1 MVRFGLA
8 LGMVAAAGAARADV
22 ICATFNGVGPGS
34 NGHYSFNGGAD
45 WSNTGAAGH
54 FNWTRTGGDYA
65 GAQGN
70 FMSFCTELTEHI
82 SNGGNYCYT
91 VAALEFAPSSG
102 GGMGSAKADLIR
114 ELFGRY
120 YTPAFGAPLTGTQA
134 TAMQLAIW
142 EIVYEDDSF
151 ALGLGT
157 GLVRLTNDNIA
168 AMTVADAYLASLD
181 GTGPLN
187 NTIVVMSGAGIQDQ
201 IIPAPGSLA
210 LLGLGG
216 LVATRRRR

>member
-1 MVRFGLA
+1 MVRIGMV
-8 LGMVAAAGAARADV
+8 LGMVAVAGAAQAGV

-34 NGHYSFNGGAD
+34 NGQYSFNGGAD
-45 WSNTGAAGH
+45 WNNTGAAGH

-70 FMSFCTELTEHI
+70 FMSFCTELTEQI
-82 SNGGNYCYT
+82 ANGSNYCYT
-91 VAALEFAPSSG
+91 VTALESAPSSG

-120 YTPAFGAPLTGTQA
+120 YTPAFGAVLPATQA
-134 TAMQLAIW
+134 TALQLAIW

-151 ALGLGT
+151 SLGLGS
-157 GLVRLTNDNIA
+157 GLVRLTNDNGA
-168 AMTVADAYLASLD
+168 AVTLANTYLASLD

-187 NTIVVMSGAGIQDQ
+187 TTIVVMSGAGIQDQ
-201 IIPAPGSLA
+201 IIPAPGSFA